1 MTLVETILQAWDK
14 TMETKDSEHLGA
26 YLADDFEF
34 MDSNDEKDSRSETLD
49 WSAKGECRIGDF
61 KTIYEDDKVMCATHS
76 ATDESAGPSTAMIFA
91 KHENGKATFWKIL
104 RAFDQS

>member
-1 MTLVETILQAWDK
+1 MTLVATILQAWDK
-14 TMETKDSEHLGA
+14 TMETKDRKHLGA

-34 MDSNDEKDSRSETLD
+34 MDPNGEKESRSETLE
-49 WSAKGECRIGDF
+49 WSAKGHLRISDF
-61 KTIYEDDKVMCATHS
+61 KTIYEDDNVMCATHRV
-76 ATDESAGPSTAMIFA
+76 TDENAGPSTVMVFA